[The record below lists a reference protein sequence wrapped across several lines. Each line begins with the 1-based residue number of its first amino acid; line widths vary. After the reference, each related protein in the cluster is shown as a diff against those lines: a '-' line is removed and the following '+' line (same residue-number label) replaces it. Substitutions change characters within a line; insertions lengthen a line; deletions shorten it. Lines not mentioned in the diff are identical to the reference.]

1 MNYQEIAISCKNRSY
16 EENLNLIIAR
26 KAECNHIIE
35 LREKHIS
42 WLQENPIS
50 LEKVN
55 LLKKEEWA
63 LGYNFYGYGM
73 NFSKLL
79 DALNYWEDFY
89 TPYDEIDDLER
100 FEKSLKFDNANEFI
114 VKVIENK
121 PVMPS
126 WKKKLIDNGLVDT
139 DGKTVLASNLETV
152 TNAIRDYTNLVI
164 TRGHLK
170 DFIKFSDGKPYSPS
184 AIKKALIVT
193 NTTTCN
199 GHF

>member
-1 MNYQEIAISCKNRSY
+1 MNYQEIAISSKNRSY

-89 TPYDEIDDLER
+89 SPYDETDDLER
-100 FEKSLKFDNANEFI
+100 LEKSLKFDNANEFI

-121 PVMPS
+121 PIMPP

-152 TNAIRDYTNLVI
+152 TTAIRDYTNLVV

-170 DFIKFSDGKPYSPS
+170 DFIKFADGKPYSPS
-184 AIKKALIVT
+184 AIKKALIFA
-193 NTTTCN
+193 NTTTWN

>member
-1 MNYQEIAISCKNRSY
+1 MNYQEIAISSKNRSY

-89 TPYDEIDDLER
+89 SPYDETDDLER
-100 FEKSLKFDNANEFI
+100 LEKSLKFDNANEFI

-121 PVMPS
+121 PIMYVVEKVTKS
-126 WKKKLIDNGLVDT
+126 YVNKESDERENIFVGIKTRWFDANQVLHEAIFSTKDLIHV
-139 DGKTVLASNLETV
+139 
-152 TNAIRDYTNLVI
+152 
-164 TRGHLK
+164 
-170 DFIKFSDGKPYSPS
+170 
-184 AIKKALIVT
+184 
-193 NTTTCN
+193 
-199 GHF
+199 